1 MAFLSISGV
10 SKRFGDYIALEDV
23 NLQIRQG
30 EVVALIGHS
39 GSGKSTLLSLVAG
52 LVQPTRGE
60 ILLEGK
66 PVVGPGPER
75 GVVFQNYS
83 LLPWLSVYQ
92 NVRVAVDSVHRGLTD
107 AERARITEKFL
118 RIVGLWEHRHKRP
131 GEISGGMKQRTALA
145 RALAIN
151 PKILLLD
158 EPFGALDALTRT
170 SLQDELLKVWDS
182 TLEDS
187 FLRAIWGN
195 ARKTIIL
202 VTHDIEEA
210 IYLSDRIAVMSNG
223 PAATIGRV
231 VEVPLPR
238 PRNRREMLQNPAYL
252 EVKEELL
259 HLLTV
264 VYARDL
270 ELSHTA

>member
-1 MAFLSISGV
+1 MAFLNISGV
-10 SKRFGDYIALEDV
+10 QKRFGHYTALENV
-23 NLQIRQG
+23 NLQVREG
-30 EVVALIGHS
+30 EVIALIGHS
-39 GSGKSTLLSLVAG
+39 GSGKSTLLAMIAG
-52 LVQPTRGE
+52 LTRPTKGE
-60 ILLEGK
+60 ILLEGQ
-66 PVVGPGPER
+66 PIRSPGPDR

-83 LLPWLSVYQ
+83 LLPWLSVCQ
-92 NVRVAVDSVHRGLTD
+92 NVRVAVDSVHRELTD

-118 RIVGLWEHRHKRP
+118 RIVGLWEHRHKKP

-145 RALAIN
+145 RALATN

-170 SLQDELLKVWDS
+170 NLQDELLKVWDS

-187 FLRAIWGN
+187 FLRAIWGGQ
-195 ARKTIIL
+195 RKTILL
-202 VTHDIEEA
+202 VTHDVEEA

-223 PAATIGRV
+223 PAATIGKV

-238 PRNRREMLQNPAYL
+238 PRNRREMLQNRAYL

-264 VYARDL
+264 VYAPEPPRKP
-270 ELSHTA
+270 A

>member
-1 MAFLSISGV
+1 MAFLNISGV
-10 SKRFGDYIALEDV
+10 QKRFGHYTALENV
-23 NLQIRQG
+23 NLQVREG
-30 EVVALIGHS
+30 EVIALIGHS
-39 GSGKSTLLSLVAG
+39 GSGKSTLLAMIAG
-52 LVQPTRGE
+52 LTRPTKGE
-60 ILLEGK
+60 ILLEGQ
-66 PVVGPGPER
+66 PIRSPGPDR

-92 NVRVAVDSVHRGLTD
+92 NVRVGVDSVHRELTD

-118 RIVGLWEHRHKRP
+118 RIVGLWEHRHKKP

-145 RALAIN
+145 RALATN

-170 SLQDELLKVWDS
+170 NLQDELLKVWDS

-187 FLRAIWGN
+187 FLRAIWGGQ
-195 ARKTIIL
+195 RKTILL
-202 VTHDIEEA
+202 VTHDVEEA

-223 PAATIGRV
+223 PAATIGKV

-238 PRNRREMLQNPAYL
+238 PRNRREMLQNRAYL

-264 VYARDL
+264 VYAPEPPRKP
-270 ELSHTA
+270 A